1 MDACTAKRSPRL
13 IFTTVRGGRG
23 TSQLAARAKRSGGS
37 GGAIR
42 QRHARQRIAQPDERR
57 TTSMFAIMVLEPLPP
72 YRAVADH
79 DVVRTLRRS
88 DLAADLASG

>member
-1 MDACTAKRSPRL
+1 
-13 IFTTVRGGRG
+13 
-23 TSQLAARAKRSGGS
+23 
-37 GGAIR
+37 
-42 QRHARQRIAQPDERR
+42 
-57 TTSMFAIMVLEPLPP
+57 MFAIMVLGPLPP